1 MPHQTEFEAN
11 CDLEKKKI
19 PWESCGMVSLL
30 SCRLWERKCQG
41 HGVRVKT
48 TKRQTSFI
56 PLASGLH
63 PSVCAECVYL
73 WLTSRVY
80 VYPYVTKCVLFSCD
94 GTSACVSL
102 RCWGDVHV
110 YDTMSDSVAL
120 FVGVPTSLH
129 LGVTLPGVAVVL
141 FGSVCMSICLYTFKK
156 WNISCGSVSEAV
168 SQLRLREA
176 GGRLLGYENR
186 KKENKKVKSGARSY
200 PFPPQPPAQI
210 PKEPT
215 MSLEPGRRPR
225 CHGGWKGALSAPPQS
240 LRGRQA
246 RLGGNHLPLSPQF

>member
-1 MPHQTEFEAN
+1 M
-11 CDLEKKKI
+11 
-19 PWESCGMVSLL
+19 
-30 SCRLWERKCQG
+30 
-41 HGVRVKT
+41 
-48 TKRQTSFI
+48 
-56 PLASGLH
+56 
-63 PSVCAECVYL
+63 
-73 WLTSRVY
+73 
-80 VYPYVTKCVLFSCD
+80 
-94 GTSACVSL
+94 
-102 RCWGDVHV
+102 

-129 LGVTLPGVAVVL
+129 FCVTLPGVVVVL

-156 WNISCGSVSEAV
+156 WNISFGSVSEAV

-215 MSLEPGRRPR
+215 KNLEPCRRPR
-225 CHGGWKGALSAPPQS
+225 CHIAWKGVSLPPLPKASEGDKLGWEVTVSLSAPSSRMGEASTPPG
-240 LRGRQA
+240 L
-246 RLGGNHLPLSPQF
+246 FFT

>member
-1 MPHQTEFEAN
+1 M
-11 CDLEKKKI
+11 
-19 PWESCGMVSLL
+19 
-30 SCRLWERKCQG
+30 
-41 HGVRVKT
+41 
-48 TKRQTSFI
+48 
-56 PLASGLH
+56 
-63 PSVCAECVYL
+63 
-73 WLTSRVY
+73 
-80 VYPYVTKCVLFSCD
+80 
-94 GTSACVSL
+94 
-102 RCWGDVHV
+102 

-156 WNISCGSVSEAV
+156 WNISFGSVSEAV

-186 KKENKKVKSGARSY
+186 KKENKKVKSGTRSY

-215 MSLEPGRRPR
+215 MSLEPGRRP
-225 CHGGWKGALSAPPQS
+225 LSRWMERGTFRPSPKPQRETS
-240 LRGRQA
+240 
-246 RLGGNHLPLSPQF
+246 